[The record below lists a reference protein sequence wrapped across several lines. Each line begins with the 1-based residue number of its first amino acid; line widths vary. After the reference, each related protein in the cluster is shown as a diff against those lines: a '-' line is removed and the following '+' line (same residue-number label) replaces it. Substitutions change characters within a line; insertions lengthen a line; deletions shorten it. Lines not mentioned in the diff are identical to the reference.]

1 MSSLHTDW
9 KYQGRFLKMGIKQY
23 RLPGQTQI
31 RSYEIVERINKG
43 DHDIRCLD
51 GVNILPI
58 LYSPSRKTKEV
69 LLEKIYRPP
78 VNCYCIEFPGGL
90 IDANE
95 SKEQAALRELK
106 EETGYT
112 GKLLDSYS
120 APLLPV
126 CSGTG
131 SESLCLIPVL
141 INLDQEENFPEN
153 VKLHL
158 EEDEVIEVFSVPLD
172 RFESTIRDLST
183 KKYGIELLVYYMALG
198 LALKK
203 RLVL

>member
-1 MSSLHTDW
+1 MTVTFFD
-9 KYQGRFLKMGIKQY
+9 
-23 RLPGQTQI
+23 
-31 RSYEIVERINKG
+31 V
-43 DHDIRCLD
+43 

-141 INLDQEENFPEN
+141 
-153 VKLHL
+153 VG
-158 EEDEVIEVFSVPLD
+158 SV
-172 RFESTIRDLST
+172 RFI
-183 KKYGIELLVYYMALG
+183 YI
-198 LALKK
+198 
-203 RLVL
+203 